1 MSNLLIQDNEN
12 IIIYADDLIKDINED
27 FFEVNKWLQSKN
39 SDLTDSGRGETIFF
53 EYQNLKCVLKHYF
66 RGGILG
72 GYIRDRYLWT
82 GIDGSRSIREF
93 RRLQELS
100 AMGLPVPKPIG
111 ARVKK
116 SGATYTADLITIEIE
131 NSKTLS
137 ELIIDDDVNNNVWN
151 AIGKCLHLFNNKE
164 IYHPDLNAN
173 NILIDDELN
182 VYLID
187 FDTSSR
193 LHQKISSKRSTLDR
207 FHRSL
212 KKTFK
217 NSNKKFLE
225 SDWNIILSHSSID

>member
-66 RGGILG
+66 RGGIFG
-72 GYIRDRYLWT
+72 GYIKDRYLWT

-93 RRLQELS
+93 RRLEELS

-137 ELIIDDDVNNNVWN
+137 ELIIDDDADNNVWKS
-151 AIGKCLHLFNNKE
+151 IGKCLHLFNNKE
-164 IYHPDLNAN
+164 IYHPDLNTN

-193 LHQKISSKRSTLDR
+193 LHQKISSKRGTLDR

-212 KKTFK
+212 EKTFK

>member
-27 FFEVNKWLQSKN
+27 FFETNKWLQSK
-39 SDLTDSGRGETIFF
+39 SYDLTDTGRGETIFF
-53 EYQNLKCVLKHYF
+53 EYQNLKCVLKHYL

-72 GYIRDRYLWT
+72 GYIKDRYLWT

-93 RRLQELS
+93 RRLEELS

-137 ELIIDDDVNNNVWN
+137 ELIIDDDADNNVWKS
-151 AIGKCLHLFNNKE
+151 IGKCLHLFNSKE
-164 IYHPDLNAN
+164 IYHPDLNTN

-212 KKTFK
+212 EKTFK

>member
-27 FFEVNKWLQSKN
+27 FFEANKWLQSKN
-39 SDLTDSGRGETIFF
+39 SDLSYSGRGETIFF

-72 GYIRDRYLWT
+72 GYIKDRYLWT
-82 GIDGSRSIREF
+82 GFDGSRSIREF
-93 RRLQELS
+93 RRLEELS

-137 ELIIDDDVNNNVWN
+137 ELIIDDDADNNVWK

-164 IYHPDLNAN
+164 IYHPDLNTN

-187 FDTSSR
+187 FDTSSS
-193 LHQKISSKRSTLDR
+193 LHQKISSKSNTLDR

-225 SDWNIILSHSSID
+225 SDWNIMLSHGSID

>member
-27 FFEVNKWLQSKN
+27 FFETNKWLQSK
-39 SDLTDSGRGETIFF
+39 SYDLTDTGRGETIFF

-72 GYIRDRYLWT
+72 GHIRDRYLWT

-93 RRLQELS
+93 RRLEELS

-137 ELIIDDDVNNNVWN
+137 ELIIDDDADNNVWKS
-151 AIGKCLHLFNNKE
+151 IGKVF
-164 IYHPDLNAN
+164 I
-173 NILIDDELN
+173 
-182 VYLID
+182 
-187 FDTSSR
+187 F
-193 LHQKISSKRSTLDR
+193 Q
-207 FHRSL
+207 
-212 KKTFK
+212 
-217 NSNKKFLE
+217 
-225 SDWNIILSHSSID
+225 

>member
-27 FFEVNKWLQSKN
+27 FFETNKWLQSK
-39 SDLTDSGRGETIFF
+39 SYDLTDTGRGETIFF

-72 GYIRDRYLWT
+72 DYIRDRYLWT

-93 RRLQELS
+93 RRLEELS

-137 ELIIDDDVNNNVWN
+137 ELIIDDDADNNVWKS
-151 AIGKCLHLFNNKE
+151 IGKCLHLFNNKE
-164 IYHPDLNAN
+164 IYHPDLNTN

>member
-12 IIIYADDLIKDINED
+12 IIVYADDLIKDINKD
-27 FFEVNKWLQSKN
+27 FFEANKWLQNKSN
-39 SDLTDSGRGETIFF
+39 DVNVFGRGEAIFF
-53 EYQNLKCVLKHYF
+53 MHQNLKCVLKHYY

-72 GYIRDRYLWT
+72 RYIRDRYLWT
-82 GIDGSRSIREF
+82 GIDGSRSIHEF

-116 SGATYTADLITIEIE
+116 LGATYTADLITIEIE

-137 ELIIDDDVNNNVWN
+137 ELIIDDDADNNVWKS
-151 AIGKCLHLFNNKE
+151 IGKCLHLFNNKE
-164 IYHPDLNAN
+164 IYHPDLNTN

>member
-12 IIIYADDLIKDINED
+12 IIIYADDLIKDINRD
-27 FFEVNKWLQSKN
+27 FFEANQWLENKSDDVNVF
-39 SDLTDSGRGETIFF
+39 GRGEAIFF
-53 EYQNLKCVLKHYF
+53 SHQNLKCVLKHYY

-72 GYIRDRYLWT
+72 RYIRDRYLWT

-93 RRLQELS
+93 RRLEELS

-137 ELIIDDDVNNNVWN
+137 ELIIDDDADNNVWK

-164 IYHPDLNAN
+164 IYHPDLNTN

>member
-27 FFEVNKWLQSKN
+27 FFEANKWLQSKN
-39 SDLTDSGRGETIFF
+39 SDLTYSGRGETIFF

-72 GYIRDRYLWT
+72 RYIRDQYLWT

-100 AMGLPVPKPIG
+100 IMGLPVPKPIG

-137 ELIIDDDVNNNVWN
+137 ELIIDDDADNNVWKS
-151 AIGKCLHLFNNKE
+151 IGKCLHLFNSKE
-164 IYHPDLNAN
+164 IYHPDLNTN

>member
-27 FFEVNKWLQSKN
+27 FFEVNKWLQNQS
-39 SDLTDSGRGETIFF
+39 TDVTYSGRGEAIFF
-53 EYQNLKCVLKHYF
+53 EYQNLKCVLKHYY

-72 GYIRDRYLWT
+72 HLIRDLSLWT

-93 RRLQELS
+93 RRLEELS

-137 ELIIDDDVNNNVWN
+137 ELIIDDDVDNNAWK

-164 IYHPDLNAN
+164 IYHPDLNTN

-212 KKTFK
+212 KKTYKKRNK
-217 NSNKKFLE
+217 NFSE
-225 SDWNIILSHSSID
+225 TDWNIILSHSSID

>member
-27 FFEVNKWLQSKN
+27 FFEANKWLQSK
-39 SDLTDSGRGETIFF
+39 SYDLTDTGRGETIFF

-72 GYIRDRYLWT
+72 RYIRDRYLWT

-93 RRLQELS
+93 RRLEKLS

-137 ELIIDDDVNNNVWN
+137 ELIIDDDPDNNVWK

-164 IYHPDLNAN
+164 IYHPDLNTN

-187 FDTSSR
+187 FDTSSS
-193 LHQKISSKRSTLDR
+193 LHQKISSKSNTLDR

>member
-1 MSNLLIQDNEN
+1 M
-12 IIIYADDLIKDINED
+12 
-27 FFEVNKWLQSKN
+27 
-39 SDLTDSGRGETIFF
+39 
-53 EYQNLKCVLKHYF
+53 
-66 RGGILG
+66 
-72 GYIRDRYLWT
+72 
-82 GIDGSRSIREF
+82 REF
-93 RRLQELS
+93 RRLEELS
-100 AMGLPVPKPIG
+100 AMGIPVPKPIG

-137 ELIIDDDVNNNVWN
+137 ELIIDDDVDNNVWK

-164 IYHPDLNAN
+164 IYHPDLNTN

-225 SDWNIILSHSSID
+225 NDWNIILSHSSID

>member
-27 FFEVNKWLQSKN
+27 FFEANKWLQSKN
-39 SDLTDSGRGETIFF
+39 SDLSYSGRGETIFF

-72 GYIRDRYLWT
+72 RYIRDRYLWT

-137 ELIIDDDVNNNVWN
+137 ELIIDDDADNNVWKS
-151 AIGKCLHLFNNKE
+151 IGKCLHLFNNKE
-164 IYHPDLNAN
+164 IYHPDLTNN

-187 FDTSSR
+187 FDTSSS
-193 LHQKISSKRSTLDR
+193 LHQKISSKSNTLDR

>member
-1 MSNLLIQDNEN
+1 M
-12 IIIYADDLIKDINED
+12 
-27 FFEVNKWLQSKN
+27 F
-39 SDLTDSGRGETIFF
+39 
-53 EYQNLKCVLKHYF
+53 LKHYF

-72 GYIRDRYLWT
+72 RYIRDQYLWT

-100 AMGLPVPKPIG
+100 IMGLPVPKPIG

-137 ELIIDDDVNNNVWN
+137 ELIIDDDADNNVWK

-164 IYHPDLNAN
+164 IYHPDLNTN

-187 FDTSSR
+187 FDTSSS
-193 LHQKISSKRSTLDR
+193 LHQKISSKSNTLDR

-212 KKTFK
+212 KKTYK
-217 NSNKKFLE
+217 NSNKNFLE

>member
-12 IIIYADDLIKDINED
+12 IIIYADDLIKDINRD
-27 FFEVNKWLQSKN
+27 FFEANQWLQNK
-39 SDLTDSGRGETIFF
+39 SDDVNVFGRGETIFF
-53 EYQNLKCVLKHYF
+53 RHQNLKCVLKHYY

-72 GYIRDRYLWT
+72 RYIRDRYLWT

-93 RRLQELS
+93 RRLEKLS

-137 ELIIDDDVNNNVWN
+137 ELIIDDDVDNNVWKS
-151 AIGKCLHLFNNKE
+151 IGKCLHLFNNKE
-164 IYHPDLNAN
+164 IYHPDLNTN

>member
-12 IIIYADDLIKDINED
+12 IIIYADDLIKDINGD
-27 FFEVNKWLQSKN
+27 FFEANQWLENKSDDVNVF
-39 SDLTDSGRGETIFF
+39 GRGEAIFF
-53 EYQNLKCVLKHYF
+53 RHQNLKCVLKHYY

-72 GYIRDRYLWT
+72 RYIRDRYLWT

-93 RRLQELS
+93 RRLEKLS

-137 ELIIDDDVNNNVWN
+137 ELIIDDDADNNVWK

-164 IYHPDLNAN
+164 IYHPDLNTN

-212 KKTFK
+212 KKTYK
-217 NSNKKFLE
+217 SSNKNFLE
-225 SDWNIILSHSSID
+225 SDWNIILSHISID

>member
-93 RRLQELS
+93 RRLEKLS

-137 ELIIDDDVNNNVWN
+137 ELIIDDDVDNSVWKS
-151 AIGKCLHLFNNKE
+151 IGKCLHLFNNKE
-164 IYHPDLNAN
+164 IYHPDLNTN

>member
-12 IIIYADDLIKDINED
+12 IIIYADDLIKGINED
-27 FFEVNKWLQSKN
+27 FFEANKWLQSKN
-39 SDLTDSGRGETIFF
+39 SDLTYSGRGETIFF

-72 GYIRDRYLWT
+72 GYLKDRYLWT

-93 RRLQELS
+93 RRLEELS

-137 ELIIDDDVNNNVWN
+137 ELIIDDDADNNVWK

-164 IYHPDLNAN
+164 IYHPDLNTN

-187 FDTSSR
+187 FDTSSS
-193 LHQKISSKRSTLDR
+193 LHQKISSKSNTLDR

-212 KKTFK
+212 KKTYK
-217 NSNKKFLE
+217 NSNKNFLE

>member
-12 IIIYADDLIKDINED
+12 IIIYADDLIKDINRD
-27 FFEVNKWLQSKN
+27 FFEANQWLQNK
-39 SDLTDSGRGETIFF
+39 SDDVNVFGRGEAIFF
-53 EYQNLKCVLKHYF
+53 RHQNLKCVLKHYY

-72 GYIRDRYLWT
+72 RYIRDRYLWT

-93 RRLQELS
+93 RRLKELS
-100 AMGLPVPKPIG
+100 EMGLPVPKPIG

-137 ELIIDDDVNNNVWN
+137 ELIIDDDVDNNVWKS
-151 AIGKCLHLFNNKE
+151 IGKCLHLFNNKE
-164 IYHPDLNAN
+164 IYHPDLNTN

>member
-12 IIIYADDLIKDINED
+12 IIIYADDLIKDINGD
-27 FFEVNKWLQSKN
+27 FFEANQWLQNK
-39 SDLTDSGRGETIFF
+39 SDDLNLFGRGEAIFF
-53 EYQNLKCVLKHYF
+53 RHQNLKCVLKHYY

-72 GYIRDRYLWT
+72 RYIRDRYLWT

-93 RRLQELS
+93 RRLKELS

-116 SGATYTADLITIEIE
+116 LGATYTADLISIEIE

-137 ELIIDDDVNNNVWN
+137 ELITEDDIDKNIWE
-151 AIGKCLHLFNNKE
+151 AIGQCLHSFNAKD
-164 IYHPDLNAN
+164 IYHPDLNTN
-173 NILIDDELN
+173 NILIDDQQN

-193 LHQKISSKRSTLDR
+193 LHQKIASRKRTLDR
-207 FHRSL
+207 FRRSL
-212 KKTFK
+212 KKTYK
-217 NSNKKFLE
+217 ERNKHFSE
-225 SDWNIILSHSSID
+225 SDWNILLSHSSSD

>member
-12 IIIYADDLIKDINED
+12 IIIYADDLIKDINRD
-27 FFEVNKWLQSKN
+27 FFEANQWLQNK
-39 SDLTDSGRGETIFF
+39 SDDVNVFGRGEAIFF
-53 EYQNLKCVLKHYF
+53 RHQNLKCVLKHYY

-72 GYIRDRYLWT
+72 RYIRDRYLWT

-93 RRLQELS
+93 RRLEELS

-116 SGATYTADLITIEIE
+116 SGATYKADLITIEIE

-137 ELIIDDDVNNNVWN
+137 ELIIDDDVDNNVWE
-151 AIGKCLHLFNNKE
+151 AIGKCLHHFNDKE
-164 IYHPDLNAN
+164 IYHPDLNTN

-225 SDWNIILSHSSID
+225 SDWNIILSHSSIN

>member
-12 IIIYADDLIKDINED
+12 IIIYADDLIKDIDED
-27 FFEVNKWLQSKN
+27 FFEANKWLQNESA
-39 SDLTDSGRGETIFF
+39 DVTDSGRGETIFF
-53 EYQNLKCVLKHYF
+53 EHQNLKCVLKHYY
-66 RGGILG
+66 RGGMLG
-72 GYIRDRYLWT
+72 RYIRDRYLWT

-93 RRLQELS
+93 RRLKELCL
-100 AMGLPVPKPIG
+100 MGLPVPKPIG

-116 SGATYTADLITIEIE
+116 SGATYTADLISIEIE

-137 ELIIDDDVNNNVWN
+137 KLIEDGDVNKNIWEAV
-151 AIGKCLHLFNNKE
+151 GQCLHLFNNKE

-193 LHQKISSKRSTLDR
+193 LHQKISSKKSTLHR

-212 KKTFK
+212 KKTYQK
-217 NSNKKFLE
+217 RDMDFLE
-225 SDWNIILSHSSID
+225 SDWNIILRQSSID

>member
-27 FFEVNKWLQSKN
+27 FFEANKWLQSKN
-39 SDLTDSGRGETIFF
+39 SDLTYSGRGETIFF

-72 GYIRDRYLWT
+72 RYIRDQYLWT

-93 RRLQELS
+93 RRLKELS
-100 AMGLPVPKPIG
+100 IMGLPVPKPIG

-137 ELIIDDDVNNNVWN
+137 ELIIDDDADNNVWK

-164 IYHPDLNAN
+164 IYHPDLNTN

-187 FDTSSR
+187 FDTSSS
-193 LHQKISSKRSTLDR
+193 LHQKISSK
-207 FHRSL
+207 
-212 KKTFK
+212 K
-217 NSNKKFLE
+217 
-225 SDWNIILSHSSID
+225 